1 MAPSTPTLIGIPWDV
16 NSSFMRGAAAA
27 PPLVRQA
34 LFSPASNLWSELG
47 VDLGAPG
54 MLADAGDLDLPDSA
68 DAIGMIEGAVRL
80 VIADGG
86 APLAIGGDHAVTYPV
101 MRAVAARHPG
111 LTILHID
118 AHPDLYDEF
127 EGNRLSHACPF
138 ARIMEEGLATRL
150 VQVGIRTMNGHQ
162 REQARR
168 FGVETI
174 DMRAW
179 AAGSRPEVTG
189 PVYVSIDLDGLDP
202 AFAPGVSHREP
213 GGLERARRHRPRA
226 RAPLSSRRRRHR
238 RVQPESGSARADRPR
253 RRQARQGARR
263 ADGERVVTSSTRAA
277 RARGSRA
284 RLRFPSPCPGRG
296 GPVR

>member
-1 MAPSTPTLIGIPWDV
+1 MAGPTPTLIGVPWDV
-16 NSSFMRGAAAA
+16 HSSFMRGAAAA

-34 LFSPASNLWSELG
+34 LFSPASNMWSELG

-54 MLADAGDLDLPDSA
+54 RLADAGDIRGGFNTCVRRTSDAARTGVETTCSLSDSA
-68 DAIGMIEGAVRL
+68 GAIALIEEGIRKL
-80 VIADGG
+80 MDDGG

-101 MRAVAARHPG
+101 VRAVAARHPG

-138 ARIMEEGLATRL
+138 ARIMEEGLAARL
-150 VQVGIRTMNGHQ
+150 VQVGIRAANGHQ

-168 FGVETI
+168 FGVDVI

-179 AAGSRPEVTG
+179 AAGTRPALSS

-213 GGLERARRHRPRA
+213 GGLTVRDVIGLLHALP
-226 RAPLSSRRRRHR
+226 APP
-238 RVQPESGSARADRPR
+238 VGADIVEFNPSQDPLGLTAHVAAKLVKELAGRMH
-253 RRQARQGARR
+253 GA
-263 ADGERVVTSSTRAA
+263 
-277 RARGSRA
+277 
-284 RLRFPSPCPGRG
+284 
-296 GPVR
+296 